1 MVRTLDTDTR
11 VAGIDSSPPVHRSV
25 IQPFNGTIA
34 DYRTPHDVDLI
45 ERMTGQKWSID
56 LFIQAHQ
63 LTTHRIK
70 DVFVGV
76 EEQMNWTVGTIEGVR
91 FDGIR
96 LNFVPIQA
104 NVKSFVGHVF
114 GLEAGV
120 EQTELVIETDVQMC
134 QIRELRPLELV

>member
-1 MVRTLDTDTR
+1 M
-11 VAGIDSSPPVHRSV
+11 
-25 IQPFNGTIA
+25 
-34 DYRTPHDVDLI
+34 DLI
-45 ERMTGQKWSID
+45 ERMTGQKRGID
-56 LFIQAHQ
+56 LLIQAHQ

-91 FDGIR
+91 FDGIG
-96 LNFVPIQA
+96 LDFIPIQT
-104 NVKSFVGHVF
+104 NVKSFAGHVF

-134 QIRELRPLELV
+134 QIRKLRPLELV